1 MPLYYKS
8 VGGNWVFMCFFS
20 NILTV
25 LINVANSKRIRV
37 GIVVSNKEKT
47 SGGVMKAEISN
58 RAI

>member
-1 MPLYYKS
+1 MVIPLYDKS
-8 VGGNWVFMCFFS
+8 VDVNWVFLCFFS
-20 NILTV
+20 NV

>member
-1 MPLYYKS
+1 
-8 VGGNWVFMCFFS
+8 VDVNWVFLCFFS
-20 NILTV
+20 NV